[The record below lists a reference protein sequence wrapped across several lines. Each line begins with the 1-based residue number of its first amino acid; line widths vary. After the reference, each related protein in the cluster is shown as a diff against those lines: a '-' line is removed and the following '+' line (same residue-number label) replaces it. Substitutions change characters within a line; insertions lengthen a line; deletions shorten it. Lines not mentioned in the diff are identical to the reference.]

1 MLNWILNYLVMG
13 IVVYLVLCAVSVA
26 SWIYVKADWKS
37 CLKTELNKFKTLHG
51 IGGVMLVVAL
61 WPVAIV
67 LTVPGLFIFVRHN
80 KEIEK
85 NL

>member
-13 IVVYLVLCAVSVA
+13 IVVYLVLCTVCVA

-37 CLKTELNKFKTLHG
+37 CMKTELNKFKTLRG
-51 IGGVMLVVAL
+51 IGGVMLVVVL

-67 LTVPGLFIFVRHN
+67 LAVPGLFIFVRHN
-80 KEIEK
+80 KEIEE